1 MTVRYIYYTSIR
13 PLFLGGEQKV
23 SIWDDIG
30 SPEGVKTTIFVIIA
44 GIAITIFGTV
54 GTAIAAGVGTYIL
67 QVLNKTGF
75 TIPASANYVAPI
87 ESVPILAFLILGTVG
102 VIVIIVALL
111 KRYGGLSV

>member
-1 MTVRYIYYTSIR
+1 MN
-13 PLFLGGEQKV
+13 KV

-30 SPEGVKTTIFVIIA
+30 SPEGVKTIFEIIA
-44 GIAITIFGTV
+44 GIAITIVGTV

-87 ESVPILAFLILGTVG
+87 ESVPSLALLILSTVSILVG
-102 VIVIIVALL
+102 VIMIIVALPKL
-111 KRYGGLSV
+111 YDNLTA

>member
-1 MTVRYIYYTSIR
+1 MIAWNKMIAWSDV
-13 PLFLGGEQKV
+13 
-23 SIWDDIG
+23 G
-30 SPEGVKTTIFVIIA
+30 SPEGPKKAILALIA
-44 GIAITIFGTV
+44 GILLTIIGTV

-87 ESVPILAFLILGTVG
+87 ESVPILAFLILGMVG

>member
-1 MTVRYIYYTSIR
+1 
-13 PLFLGGEQKV
+13 V

-30 SPEGVKTTIFVIIA
+30 GPKGVKTIILEIIA
-44 GIAITIFGTV
+44 GIVITIVGIV

-87 ESVPILAFLILGTVG
+87 ESVPSLVFQILSLVG
-102 VIVIIVALL
+102 VIMIIVALL
-111 KRYGGLSV
+111 KLYDNLTA